1 MDNSAIKDPNF
12 KAIYNQIL
20 TMITNGSLFPPESLT
35 KTKITLTI
43 HFLRNLMAI
52 IEKTPK
58 LTSEE
63 KCRIAVRVCREI
75 VNDVN
80 INNDIKEILST
91 LMEMNEDQLVDMI
104 NELVNLSKDI
114 NFANIKKCSKGLFS
128 CCLPNKDN

>member
-1 MDNSAIKDPNF
+1 
-12 KAIYNQIL
+12 
-20 TMITNGSLFPPESLT
+20 MITNGSLFPPESLT
-35 KTKITLTI
+35 KTKITLSI

-58 LTSEE
+58 LKSEE

-80 INNDIKEILST
+80 INNEIKEVLST
-91 LMEMNEDQLVDMI
+91 LLEMSEDQLVDMI

-114 NFANIKKCSKGLFS
+114 NFENIKKCSKGVFS
-128 CCLPNKDN
+128 CCFPKKNN